1 MNVQKL
7 DSIVRFI
14 RSLYGRNNGFIP
26 LHTPVF
32 GGNEKRYLNDCIDTG
47 FVSSVGAYVDRF
59 EQMIQELTGIRYAVA
74 TVNGTA
80 ALQIALLLSG
90 VKEKEEVI
98 TQPIT
103 FVATVNAIRYC
114 RAEPVFIDVERRTLG
129 LCPQKLEEFLEKNTV
144 LKDNGGCYNATS
156 GRRIAACMP
165 MHVFGHPVQI
175 DRIVEVCNRY
185 NIPIV
190 EDAAESIGSMY
201 KNRHTGAFG
210 LVGVFSFN
218 GNKTVT
224 TGGGGMI
231 VTNDEQI
238 TKTAKHITTTAKVPH
253 AWEYVHDQL
262 GYNYRLPNINAALG
276 CAQIEQLPKFI
287 ERKREIAQKYQEFF
301 EKMGIPFVSEIEKSR
316 SNYWLNS
323 ILLKDREEREAFLRY
338 TNDNKVMT
346 RPLWRTMTRLDMYKD
361 CQSFKLEEAYWLEDR
376 LVNIPSSAWIYPDT

>member
-1 MNVQKL
+1 
-7 DSIVRFI
+7 
-14 RSLYGRNNGFIP
+14 
-26 LHTPVF
+26 
-32 GGNEKRYLNDCIDTG
+32 
-47 FVSSVGAYVDRF
+47 
-59 EQMIQELTGIRYAVA
+59 
-74 TVNGTA
+74 
-80 ALQIALLLSG
+80 
-90 VKEKEEVI
+90 
-98 TQPIT
+98 
-103 FVATVNAIRYC
+103 
-114 RAEPVFIDVERRTLG
+114 
-129 LCPQKLEEFLEKNTV
+129 
-144 LKDNGGCYNATS
+144 
-156 GRRIAACMP
+156 MP